1 MAQSVNVR
9 EIVLN
14 LLEEIDKENTPCQ
27 TAIHRALEKY
37 QYLDKKDRSFISLM
51 TRGTI
56 ENRLYLDMVIGQFSS
71 VKLSKIKPVI
81 RHILRMSVYQILKM
95 DNVPAHAACN
105 EAVKLAVKRG
115 FRGLKGYVNGVLR
128 NIDRNRENIA
138 VPDRTKEPLKYL
150 SLVYSMPEWIV
161 TKWLEV
167 YSFETVEK
175 MLSAQLSGRPVTVRV
190 NTQQISPEAF
200 FEKVKKDGGASVKAG
215 AYVPFAARLY
225 DYDYLNALDVFKE
238 GLCFVQ
244 DESSMLAGVLAGI
257 KNGDKVID
265 ICAAPGGKSMNAALL
280 GGSVD
285 ARDVSEMKIE
295 KIRENLT
302 RTKIKGVTVSV
313 ADGRVFDEAMEQ
325 TADVVI
331 ADVPCSGLGTI
342 GKKADIKYRLKAE
355 DIESLVS
362 LQREILANAWRYVR
376 PGGILIYSTCTVSRQ
391 ENEAQA
397 AWLASHFPLKPVNFS
412 DLLPENLYCETAGK
426 GYVQLLPGI
435 HECDGFF
442 IAKFERTN

>member
-27 TAIHRALEKY
+27 IAIHRALEKY

-313 ADGRVFDEAMEQ
+313 ADVRVFDEAMEQ

-397 AWLASHFPLKPVNFS
+397 AWLASHFPLKPVDFS

>member
-1 MAQSVNVR
+1 
-9 EIVLN
+9 
-14 LLEEIDKENTPCQ
+14 
-27 TAIHRALEKY
+27 
-37 QYLDKKDRSFISLM
+37 
-51 TRGTI
+51 
-56 ENRLYLDMVIGQFSS
+56 
-71 VKLSKIKPVI
+71 
-81 RHILRMSVYQILKM
+81 
-95 DNVPAHAACN
+95 
-105 EAVKLAVKRG
+105 
-115 FRGLKGYVNGVLR
+115 
-128 NIDRNRENIA
+128 
-138 VPDRTKEPLKYL
+138 
-150 SLVYSMPEWIV
+150 
-161 TKWLEV
+161 
-167 YSFETVEK
+167 
-175 MLSAQLSGRPVTVRV
+175 
-190 NTQQISPEAF
+190 
-200 FEKVKKDGGASVKAG
+200 
-215 AYVPFAARLY
+215 
-225 DYDYLNALDVFKE
+225 
-238 GLCFVQ
+238 
-244 DESSMLAGVLAGI
+244 
-257 KNGDKVID
+257 
-265 ICAAPGGKSMNAALL
+265 MNAALL

-397 AWLASHFPLKPVNFS
+397 AWLASHFPLKPVDFS

>member
-27 TAIHRALEKY
+27 IAIHRALEKY

-161 TKWLEV
+161 TKWLEG

-397 AWLASHFPLKPVNFS
+397 AWLASHFPLKPVDFS

>member
-27 TAIHRALEKY
+27 IAIHRALEKY

-161 TKWLEV
+161 TKWLE
-167 YSFETVEK
+167 
-175 MLSAQLSGRPVTVRV
+175 G
-190 NTQQISPEAF
+190 
-200 FEKVKKDGGASVKAG
+200 
-215 AYVPFAARLY
+215 
-225 DYDYLNALDVFKE
+225 
-238 GLCFVQ
+238 
-244 DESSMLAGVLAGI
+244 
-257 KNGDKVID
+257 
-265 ICAAPGGKSMNAALL
+265 
-280 GGSVD
+280 
-285 ARDVSEMKIE
+285 
-295 KIRENLT
+295 
-302 RTKIKGVTVSV
+302 
-313 ADGRVFDEAMEQ
+313 
-325 TADVVI
+325 
-331 ADVPCSGLGTI
+331 
-342 GKKADIKYRLKAE
+342 
-355 DIESLVS
+355 
-362 LQREILANAWRYVR
+362 
-376 PGGILIYSTCTVSRQ
+376 
-391 ENEAQA
+391 
-397 AWLASHFPLKPVNFS
+397 
-412 DLLPENLYCETAGK
+412 
-426 GYVQLLPGI
+426 
-435 HECDGFF
+435 
-442 IAKFERTN
+442 